1 MIAMIG
7 TSNRLCWLAEACKVL
22 LLLVMYGPDFI
33 VTPRGSKDIVC
44 KSAGAKNRPCKHSQV
59 VH

>member
-7 TSNRLCWLAEACKVL
+7 TSNRLCWLAEAGKVL
-22 LLLVMYGPDFI
+22 LLLVMKGPDVI
-33 VTPRGSKDIVC
+33 KTPCDGTDTVC
-44 KSAGAKNRPCKHSQV
+44 KSAGAKEKPCKHSQV